1 MKMNDVEL
9 FAKLN
14 EAFNELFGSEVS
26 EDTSDS
32 SPFDKDSLDPFDDD
46 DFDDLDNTI
55 ILNGKNGKEV
65 PFEFLDLIDYMGEEY
80 VVLLPKDES
89 DDDGEVVI
97 LKVDESDCEDEE
109 AYTSVDDDKTLQ
121 AVFNIFKEKFKDE
134 FNFID

>member
-1 MKMNDVEL
+1 MKMNDDEL

-14 EAFNELFGSEVS
+14 EAFNELFGSEDT

-32 SPFDKDSLDPFDDD
+32 SPFDKESLAPYDDD

-55 ILNGKNGKEV
+55 ILNDENGKEV
-65 PFEFLDLIDYMGEEY
+65 PFEFLDLIEYMGEEY
-80 VVLLPKDES
+80 VILLPKDDS
-89 DDDGEVVI
+89 DDAEEVVI
-97 LKVDESDCEDEE
+97 LKVDESDSEDEE
-109 AYTSVDDDKTLQ
+109 AYTSVDDEETLQ

>member
-1 MKMNDVEL
+1 MKMNDDEL

-14 EAFNELFGSEVS
+14 EAFNELFGSEDP

-32 SPFDKDSLDPFDDD
+32 SPIDKESLDPFDDD

-55 ILNGKNGKEV
+55 ILNDEHGKEV

-80 VVLLPKDES
+80 VILLPKDDS
-89 DDDGEVVI
+89 DDAEEVVI
-97 LKVDESDCEDEE
+97 LKVDESDSEDEE
-109 AYTSVDDDKTLQ
+109 AYTSVDDEETLQ

-134 FNFID
+134 FSFMD